1 MSSIDNLKSLI
12 SKKGGVAPS
21 NRFNVIF
28 TPPSQSLLNLD
39 PQAIIGS
46 VVSGN
51 FSPQNLIND
60 PRDISILC
68 QSVQLPGRNI
78 STFDHQDYKQSNKF
92 PYTFIDEDITI
103 TFLLTNDYYMRKMF
117 DNWMSNI
124 FSTDAYVVGYKK
136 DYSVDVIIQQLDQ
149 NNTPVYGVKL
159 EKAFPINMDAIELN
173 QETQDLIRMSV
184 TFAYDKYVP
193 EGPLSSTV
201 SAIRSALDIFG

>member
-1 MSSIDNLKSLI
+1 MSSIDNLKSLVA
-12 SKKGGVAPS
+12 KKGGLAPS
-21 NRFNVIF
+21 NRFNIIF

-46 VVSGN
+46 VISGN

-68 QSVQLPGRNI
+68 QSVSLPGRNI
-78 STFDHQDYKQSNKF
+78 STFEHQDYKQANKF
-92 PYTFIDEDITI
+92 PYTFIDEDITVS
-103 TFLLTNDYYMRKMF
+103 FLLTNDYYMRKMF

-124 FSTDAYVVGYKK
+124 LNTEAYIVGYKK
-136 DYSVDVIIQQLDQ
+136 NYSVDVIIQQLDQ

-173 QETQDLIRMSV
+173 QETQDLVRMSV

-193 EGPLSSTV
+193 EGPLSSTA
-201 SAIRSALDIFG
+201 SAVRSALDIFG

>member
-12 SKKGGVAPS
+12 SKKGGLAPA

-39 PQAIIGS
+39 PQAILGS
-46 VVSGN
+46 IISGN
-51 FSPQNLIND
+51 FNAKNLIND

-68 QSVQLPGRNI
+68 QSVTLPGRSL

-92 PYTFIDEDITI
+92 PYTFIDEDVTI
-103 TFLLTNDYYMRKMF
+103 SFLLTNDYYMRKMF
-117 DNWMSNI
+117 DSWQSNI
-124 FSTDAYVVGYKK
+124 FNSESYIAGYKSN
-136 DYSVDVIIQQLDQ
+136 YSVDVIIQQLDQ
-149 NNTPVYGVKL
+149 QNTPVYGVKL
-159 EKAFPINMDAIELN
+159 EKAYPVSHESIELSQDATDAIK
-173 QETQDLIRMSV
+173 MSV

-193 EGPLSSTV
+193 EGPLSSTG